1 MRRLLVV
8 LIVLAGLLVLAD
20 RLVVGVADR
29 AVARQIRSSLQLQ
42 QNPDVKIHGFP
53 FLWQAVRG
61 QYDDVEVTIPSV
73 NAEQLH
79 NLRVH
84 VQLHGL
90 HAPLTDVINRD
101 LQSVPVNAISG
112 TVAVNYTDLASAS
125 GISGLRVVPAGDG
138 TVTVSGTI
146 SLLGQQ
152 RPVSAHAQ
160 VAVSGRNLVVTA
172 DHATVGGITLPQS
185 ALDVAA
191 QQLTF
196 TVSTRSLP
204 LGLRITTVQAG
215 SDSLTVAAQ
224 ARDTTLKPGASV
236 S

>member
-160 VAVSGRNLVVTA
+160 VA